1 MDTAKLELA
10 AQRYREAT
18 AALKVARADLQAEA
32 VSAMQQDPK
41 RGDQVEVARITGW
54 TREQIRLLVN
64 KAEEERRER
73 ESEASRPPE

>member
-18 AALKVARADLQAEA
+18 AALNAARTDLQAEA

-41 RGDQVEVARITGW
+41 RGDQAEVARITGW
-54 TREQIRLLVN
+54 TREQIRLLT
-64 KAEEERRER
+64 KAAEKEQERER
-73 ESEASRPPE
+73 EAG